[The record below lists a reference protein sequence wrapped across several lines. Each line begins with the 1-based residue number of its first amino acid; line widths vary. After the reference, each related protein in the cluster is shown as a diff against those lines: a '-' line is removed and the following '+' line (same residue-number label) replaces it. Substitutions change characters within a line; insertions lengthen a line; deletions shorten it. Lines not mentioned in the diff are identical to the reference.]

1 MDLPLPNSMDTNRAS
16 IGESPGDRN
25 WLDDSDDRF
34 TSVSQ
39 AAERLPTKLTLIPPK
54 RKQSPKKPKRRRAI
68 SESSSSDNS
77 IESDS
82 STLFLKPKIR
92 RNPPRKTNSRDTPPD
107 KRAKTTRTVAVESS
121 SSDSDEDLALCL
133 PVSAAKDKNADAS
146 EKTCDLPSI
155 NTRETQDVEEREM
168 SAAEVSPSFLA
179 RITRR
184 PGCPE
189 NVDKNSCPEASTSSK
204 PKTLKQPEKRV
215 KLYSKF
221 DNSYYFEPDKLPT
234 LAARPSEKPTE
245 EDKEDPAQESDSAD
259 EEAPIVSQVPEKEA
273 VKYPVVSLIDI
284 LAGSPRREKE
294 VTCEDLQA
302 DPATN
307 KTGEDSETASKHE
320 SAEGRRWGK
329 KYSQK
334 KKGVPTRK
342 TSRIGS
348 SMPDLEAGE
357 SSSDNNTTGVPNPP
371 ATAPAVSDDLGD
383 RISDGDNL
391 NQGND
396 NSSLEPIPARH
407 RISQDSDVEVILSSL
422 GLEQSKHKDQSKTDF
437 PEVSIQEVA
446 KVLNDCYSPKEKT
459 AMDVYRD
466 LLSDREA
473 KESSQDANLALPL
486 ASVGLETDDAVPDS
500 AAPVNAA
507 PDNPVPANAEPAI
520 AVTDETTADIVVP
533 DCPPETDLATTV
545 DLQVAPALLE
555 VTHVADDSAKVPLC
569 TQFAFVANVRTRR
582 PPGHLL
588 PIIVAHEEAEHFLGL
603 STSKFGE
610 I

>member
-1 MDLPLPNSMDTNRAS
+1 
-16 IGESPGDRN
+16 
-25 WLDDSDDRF
+25 
-34 TSVSQ
+34 
-39 AAERLPTKLTLIPPK
+39 
-54 RKQSPKKPKRRRAI
+54 
-68 SESSSSDNS
+68 
-77 IESDS
+77 
-82 STLFLKPKIR
+82 
-92 RNPPRKTNSRDTPPD
+92 
-107 KRAKTTRTVAVESS
+107 
-121 SSDSDEDLALCL
+121 
-133 PVSAAKDKNADAS
+133 
-146 EKTCDLPSI
+146 
-155 NTRETQDVEEREM
+155 M

-189 NVDKNSCPEASTSSK
+189 NVNKNSCPEASTSSK
-204 PKTLKQPEKRV
+204 PNTLKQPEKRV

-221 DNSYYFEPDKLPT
+221 DNSYYFEPPKLPT
-234 LAARPSEKPTE
+234 SAAHPSEKPTE

-284 LAGSPRREKE
+284 LAGSPCREKE

-334 KKGVPTRK
+334 KKGVLTRK

-383 RISDGDNL
+383 RMSDGDNL

-396 NSSLEPIPARH
+396 DSSLEPIPARH

-588 PIIVAHEEAEHFLGL
+588 PIIVAHEEAEHFLGGKL
-603 STSKFGE
+603 SINRFQPVAKPRSGNESRINCGKE
-610 I
+610 IARVNAKTGQQRTTKTKQRSSSRNMCAIEYKCGRSRDVNRQLGKAGLFRESGLSLHLEIAQVREG